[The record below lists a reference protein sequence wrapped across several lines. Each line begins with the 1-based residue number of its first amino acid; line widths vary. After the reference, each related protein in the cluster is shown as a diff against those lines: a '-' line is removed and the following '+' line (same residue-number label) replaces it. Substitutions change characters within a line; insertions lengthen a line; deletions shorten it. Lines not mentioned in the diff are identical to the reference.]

1 MIIDLLPSED
11 QQMIADSINGFR
23 SDRHPVARLR
33 EVTAFGGAA
42 ERDEWQGLAELGLFG
57 LGVAEELGGLGLGAA
72 EEALVAQSLG
82 AHLLSPSVLAQL
94 VAPHLAVD
102 ADTRAAL
109 IAGKSRAA
117 FASAGGHL
125 LDGADASQIVFLT
138 GDGVAMVA
146 ASDLAADPPV
156 ASLDET
162 VTLARVTAVAIR
174 GSDDARVSLLIAAY
188 LTGIAQ
194 AATDM
199 AVEYARTREQFGQ
212 PIGAFQAIKH
222 MCADMATR
230 AAAADAQVFYAAV
243 TFDAVNNPASEVAAG
258 RILAAD
264 AAIANGNANIQIHGG
279 MGFTA
284 ECDAHLLLK
293 RARLMAPLGATAA
306 RLRGLILAD

>member
-1 MIIDLLPSED
+1 MIVDLLPSED
-11 QQMIADSINGFR
+11 QQMIADSINAFL
-23 SDRHPVARLR
+23 SDRLPVARLR
-33 EVTAFGGAA
+33 EETAFGGAA
-42 ERDEWQGLAELGLFG
+42 ERGEWQGLAELGLFG
-57 LGVAEELGGLGLGAA
+57 LGVAEDLGGLGLGVA
-72 EEALVAQSLG
+72 EEALVARSLG

-125 LDGADASQIVFLT
+125 LDGADAGQVVFLT
-138 GDGVAMVA
+138 GDGVALVA
-146 ASDLAADPPV
+146 AAELSADAPV
-156 ASLDET
+156 AGLDET
-162 VTLARVTAVAIR
+162 VTLARVAAGAVR
-174 GSDDARVSLLIAAY
+174 GLDDARVSLLIAAY

-199 AVEYARTREQFGQ
+199 AVEYAKTREQFGQ

-243 TFDAVNNPASEVAAG
+243 TFDAVNDPAGEVAAG
-258 RILAAD
+258 RILSAD
-264 AAIANGNANIQIHGG
+264 AAIANGKANIQIHGG

-293 RARLMAPLGATAA
+293 RAQLMAHLGATAG
-306 RLRGLILAD
+306 RLRGLLLAG